1 MKSCLDSELV
11 YKAFIKYITLVN
23 DYLIYCSNNLPINEN
38 YHEYVYNG
46 LMALKHV
53 FIILI
58 SKTHNSDYANEIM
71 QKCYIY
77 YIEFLTQVSKT
88 DNQLN
93 LTPFDAVMFIYKKS
107 LFNYETNKEDEY
119 KLNLYTT
126 GEIEMLES
134 LSIFHLNY
142 FNYYIQSS
150 SSKKI
155 EVFTKNIYLI
165 TENIIYVNNKPA
177 VNYITEFTRCCYTK
191 EIDYFKFTES
201 LISFIKVISKKHSF
215 QHDNTMLVLEEN
227 KVFQCISA
235 GEIKKITKLFNT
247 FI

>member
-1 MKSCLDSELV
+1 MKNCFDSEIV
-11 YKAFIKYITLVN
+11 YKAFIKYITLIN
-23 DYLIYCSNNLPINEN
+23 DYLIYCSNNLPLNAN

-77 YIEFLTQVSKT
+77 YIEFLTQINSN

-119 KLNLYTT
+119 KLNLYTVS
-126 GEIEMLES
+126 EIEMLES
-134 LSIFHLNY
+134 LSIFHINY
-142 FNYYIQSS
+142 FNYYIESPS
-150 SSKKI
+150 CKKI

-165 TENIIYVNNKPA
+165 TENIIYVSNKQA
-177 VNYITEFTRCCYTK
+177 IQYITEFTRNCFTK
-191 EIDYFKFTES
+191 NIEYFKFTES
-201 LISFIKVISKKHSF
+201 LITFIKIISKKQSF
-215 QHDNTMLVLEEN
+215 QHDNTMLLLEES
-227 KVFQCISA
+227 KVFQYINN
-235 GEIKKITKLFNT
+235 GETKKITKMLNT
-247 FI
+247 LI